1 MKGIKTLVSV
11 TAIAACLGA
20 ASMATASTINPDGPF
35 STTAGSITVRSP
47 SSFGGAITCGITFTG
62 TVTGGVASITGAS
75 LTGGGL
81 CGVPVLTGLPWTL
94 TATSGTTASVTN
106 VGYNIAKTFLY
117 PATQCGP
124 SPLSLNWNATSHVLS
139 LATAGQTLTGH
150 TTGTGDQNCYVDAL
164 SVTAG
169 SITVTP

>member
-11 TAIAACLGA
+11 TAIAVCLGA
-20 ASMATASTINPDGPF
+20 ASMASASAITPDGPF
-35 STTAGSITVRSP
+35 STTAGSITVTSP
-47 SSFGGAITCGITFTG
+47 SSFGGSITCGINFTG
-62 TVTGGVASITGAS
+62 TVTGGIASVTGAS

-94 TATSGTTASVTN
+94 TATSGTTATVTG

-124 SPLSLNWNATSHVLS
+124 SPLNLSWNATSKVLS
-139 LATAGQTLTGH
+139 LASTPQTLTGH
-150 TTGTGDQNCYVDAL
+150 TTGSGSQDCSVSAL
-164 SVTAG
+164 SLTAG